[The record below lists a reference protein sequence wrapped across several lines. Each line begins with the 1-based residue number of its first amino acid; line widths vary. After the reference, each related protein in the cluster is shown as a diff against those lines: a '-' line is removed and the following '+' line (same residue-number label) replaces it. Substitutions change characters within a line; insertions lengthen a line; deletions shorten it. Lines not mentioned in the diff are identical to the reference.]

1 MRSRR
6 AKKAKAKLKASRD
19 EFAIRV
25 NSIDELYWEFDA
37 RPVAKR
43 AISGDARWALLD
55 EWERVR
61 EREPS
66 TLTIYAP
73 EADRAR
79 TDEQAVGDAIRLSLE
94 SASGP
99 LSRVDPLS
107 RQEKI
112 SLRLGL
118 VFWFASIVVSTW
130 IDRSADDVVAQ
141 GISQGIVVVGWVALW
156 PPAARFMTEVVPH
169 YFNRRRFAEFTDIS
183 VRFVWV

>member
-1 MRSRR
+1 MRGRG
-6 AKKAKAKLKASRD
+6 AKKSKAKVTASRD
-19 EFAIRV
+19 EFAIRL
-25 NSIDELYWEFDA
+25 NSIDELFWEFDA

-73 EADRAR
+73 ASEQAS
-79 TDEQAVGDAIRLSLE
+79 TDEQAVGAAIRANLSL
-94 SASGP
+94 ASGR
-99 LSRVDPLS
+99 LKQVDPLS

-118 VFWFASIVVSTW
+118 LFWFASILVSTG
-130 IDRSADDVVAQ
+130 IDKASDDVLAQ
-141 GISQGIVVVGWVALW
+141 GISQGVVVVGWVALW

-169 YFNRRRFAEFTDIS
+169 RFNRKRFAEFTDID
-183 VRFVWV
+183 VRFVWT